1 MILITKMKMKK
12 ILKVFSIAT
21 LAIALMSFVSFT
33 KDEGGD
39 RLKGIWET
47 SSGKARVK
55 IEKIGTKYYGKI
67 VWLKVPIDPETKKPK
82 VDKNN
87 PDESMRT
94 KPLRGYRI
102 LKDFVYKGKNT
113 WEDGTIYDPENGS
126 TYNCI
131 ITMKGDKVLNIRGY
145 IGVKALG
152 RTDTWKRVVIK
163 KK

>member
-1 MILITKMKMKK
+1 MKNTFK
-12 ILKVFSIAT
+12 L
-21 LAIALMSFVSFT
+21 IALGIALVGLLSFT
-33 KDEGGD
+33 TYTQEEGGD

-55 IEKIGTKYYGKI
+55 IDKIGNKYYGKI
-67 VWLKVPIDPETKKPK
+67 VWLKTPIDPETKKPK
-82 VDKNN
+82 TDKNN
-87 PDESMRT
+87 PDESMRS
-94 KPLRGYRI
+94 KPLRGYRM

-126 TYNCI
+126 TYSCI
-131 ITMKGDKVLNIRGY
+131 ITMKGDKVLNIRGF